1 MARAMATRF
10 CIPPLMVLSSF
21 ASARFTRS
29 SNSIA
34 LRVRSRNRSLLNP
47 EYQGAGYGK
56 KLIKFTLKKA
66 KELGYPAV
74 VITGKPEYYEK
85 FGFKPASK
93 YNIFYEGMENKEN
106 PFFMV
111 KVLDKHKM
119 KGIYGIY
126 TDPDVY
132 TVNQEEVEQF
142 DKKFPKRKK
151 KEREMEK

>member
-1 MARAMATRF
+1 MKMYEWK
-10 CIPPLMVLSSF
+10 IKKL
-21 ASARFTRS
+21 
-29 SNSIA
+29 
-34 LRVRSRNRSLLNP
+34 
-47 EYQGAGYGK
+47 K
-56 KLIKFTLKKA
+56 KLIKITLKKA

-93 YNIFYEGMENKEN
+93 YNIFYEGMENEEN

-142 DKKFPKRKK
+142 DKKFPKKK
-151 KEREMEK
+151 KEKREGQLE